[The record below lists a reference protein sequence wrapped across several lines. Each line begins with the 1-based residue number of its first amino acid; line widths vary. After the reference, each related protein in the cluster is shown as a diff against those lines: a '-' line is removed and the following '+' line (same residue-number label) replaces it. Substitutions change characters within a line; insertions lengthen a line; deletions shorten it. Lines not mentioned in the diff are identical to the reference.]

1 MKISR
6 YISFD
11 EHFLWLYCAPRL
23 LITSAPTS
31 KIELFASTF
40 CSPLSTSPSPPPPP
54 PPYPTSSGNW
64 ISATKDL
71 DAITTQNPDTRLIHS
86 SHLIWQRRE
95 VWCFRKANHP
105 WWASTEDKVWCIF
118 FRASSVFHPTLPWE
132 LPRGVE
138 LAVSGLRSSL
148 RCIPHRLTLWPALN
162 KVTTRWEGPQRLS
175 YHKQSLGTE
184 KRWASVCTLMF
195 NQILTS
201 NQSYGDLPPLCVGPL

>member
-1 MKISR
+1 MKISC

-31 KIELFASTF
+31 KIEFFASTF

-54 PPYPTSSGNW
+54 PHATSSGNQV
-64 ISATKDL
+64 SATKDL
-71 DAITTQNPDTRLIHS
+71 DAIKTQNPDTRLIHS
-86 SHLIWQRRE
+86 SHLTEKRCVVFQWGKSSLMSQRWRQSMM
-95 VWCFRKANHP
+95 H
-105 WWASTEDKVWCIF
+105 F

-148 RCIPHRLTLWPALN
+148 RCIPHRLTLLPAPN
-162 KVTTRWEGPQRLS
+162 KQTLHYAIRAVIFSTAGALVVVT
-175 YHKQSLGTE
+175 
-184 KRWASVCTLMF
+184 V
-195 NQILTS
+195 
-201 NQSYGDLPPLCVGPL
+201 